1 MNINLPS
8 KHIRTRRGVLLH
20 GSILLIF
27 HAVGLIG
34 FSSHWRE
41 LFLQLTPFHL
51 MLVFGYLLVFQQR
64 VDGRFLTFMAIVIV
78 SSYLIEL
85 VGVQTGKIFGDY
97 KYGEALG
104 IKIGDTPLLIGVL
117 WFLLIY
123 SIGVQLK
130 PLKIHWM
137 LKSFFGAGMMLLI
150 DLFIEPV
157 AIELGF
163 WSWTDN
169 VIPVQNYLAWF
180 AISFV
185 YMIIF
190 FQTSF
195 SSNRIAPI
203 IYWMQL
209 GFFMAINLII
219 YVASS

>member
-1 MNINLPS
+1 MIINLIS
-8 KHIRTRRGVLLH
+8 KHTSTRRGVLLH

-27 HAVGLIG
+27 HLVGLIG
-34 FSSHWRE
+34 FSTQWRE

-51 MLVFGYLLVFQQR
+51 LLVFSYLVLFQQR
-64 VDGRFLTFMAIVIV
+64 VDGRFLTFMAFVIV

-130 PLKIHWM
+130 PLKTHWI
-137 LKSFFGAGMMLLI
+137 LKSFLGASMMLVI

-163 WSWTDN
+163 WSWTN
-169 VIPVQNYLAWF
+169 NAIPVQNYIAWF
-180 AISFV
+180 VISFF

-190 FQTSF
+190 YQTNF
-195 SSNRIAPI
+195 SANRIAPV

-219 YVASS
+219 YLAGS

>member
-1 MNINLPS
+1 
-8 KHIRTRRGVLLH
+8 
-20 GSILLIF
+20 
-27 HAVGLIG
+27 
-34 FSSHWRE
+34 
-41 LFLQLTPFHL
+41 
-51 MLVFGYLLVFQQR
+51 
-64 VDGRFLTFMAIVIV
+64 
-78 SSYLIEL
+78 
-85 VGVQTGKIFGDY
+85 
-97 KYGEALG
+97 
-104 IKIGDTPLLIGVL
+104 
-117 WFLLIY
+117 
-123 SIGVQLK
+123 
-130 PLKIHWM
+130 M
-137 LKSFFGAGMMLLI
+137 LKSFLGAGMMLVI

-190 FQTSF
+190 SQTSF

>member
-1 MNINLPS
+1 MITNLLS
-8 KHIRTRRGVLLH
+8 KQTNTRRGVLLH
-20 GSILLIF
+20 GSILMLF
-27 HAVGLIG
+27 HAVGLVG

-51 MLVFGYLLVFQQR
+51 LLVFGYLVLFQQH
-64 VDGRFLTFMAIVIV
+64 VDGRFLRFMVIVVV

-85 VGVQTGKIFGDY
+85 VGVQTGKIFGEY

-104 IKIGDTPLLIGVL
+104 IKIGGTPLLIGVL

-130 PLKIHWM
+130 PLKTHWM
-137 LKSFFGAGMMLLI
+137 LKSFLGATLMLVI

-163 WSWTDN
+163 WSWTN
-169 VIPVQNYLAWF
+169 NAIPVQNYIAWF
-180 AISFV
+180 AISFF

-190 FQTSF
+190 YQTNF
-195 SSNRIAPI
+195 STNRIAPI

-209 GFFMAINLII
+209 GFFMSINLII
-219 YVASS
+219 YIAGN